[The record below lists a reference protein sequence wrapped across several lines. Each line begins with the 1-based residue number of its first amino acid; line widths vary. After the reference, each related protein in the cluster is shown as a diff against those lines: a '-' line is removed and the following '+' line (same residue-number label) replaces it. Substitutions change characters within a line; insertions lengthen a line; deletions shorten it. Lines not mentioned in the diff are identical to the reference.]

1 MICLMVTPEARLVL
15 GLNVGRPLQGQGDS
29 QNTRPPFEPLTEGE
43 ADAQLDVPLIPYLTV
58 GTTRGA
64 VKDQAVGRI
73 TLPLWIQQ
81 SLQGEDE
88 FSRIPEPVGQQ
99 Q

>member
-1 MICLMVTPEARLVL
+1 MSG
-15 GLNVGRPLQGQGDS
+15 GLFRGKGIHKK
-29 QNTRPPFEPLTEGE
+29 TRPPFEPLTEGE
-43 ADAQLDVPLIPYLTV
+43 ADAQLDVPVIPYLTV
-58 GTTRGA
+58 GATRGA

-81 SLQGEDE
+81 SLQAGGQSGEDE